1 LKLSDE
7 DIDAIT
13 DNDCRNTEFL
23 KKYIAQ
29 IDELKDN
36 ITAAASEIVSN
47 EIAQLGVAYN
57 VLQDDYNQ
65 KMHKMRHF
73 AYVATGLNLF
83 LVAVTVA
90 SLVVYR
96 VTK

>member
-1 LKLSDE
+1 LSDE
-7 DIDAIT
+7 DIDAIA
-13 DNDCRNTEFL
+13 DNDRGNAELL
-23 KKYIAQ
+23 KRYIAQ

-36 ITAAASEIVSN
+36 ITTAASEIVSN
-47 EIAQLGVAYN
+47 EIAQLTTAYN

-65 KMHKMRHF
+65 KMHRMRRF
-73 AYVATGLNLF
+73 AYVATGLNLL
-83 LVAVTVA
+83 LVAVTVV

>member
-1 LKLSDE
+1 LSDE

-13 DNDCRNTEFL
+13 DDNRGNAEFL
-23 KKYIAQ
+23 KKYITQ

-47 EIAQLGVAYN
+47 EIAQLTTAYN
-57 VLQDDYNQ
+57 VLQDDYIQ
-65 KMHKMRHF
+65 KMHRMRRF
-73 AYVATGLNLF
+73 AYAATGLNLL